1 MLPLRLDM
9 SPLGEAPGPRSLYV
23 ELLAHGTGDAFD
35 RHVFA
40 CALAAGAAERDRP
53 LTEAVGLSVASLGH
67 LVEMYFPTGRRL
79 LAALPPAASRGPD
92 ALEEPDL
99 RELLLENR
107 SRGVIEEKWLAA
119 IIARRSLRPDHLWQD
134 LGLFNRSDLSRLLHR
149 HFEPL
154 AQRNVRDMKWK
165 KFFYRELCLRDNIVI
180 CKAPVCD
187 VCADFASCFG
197 SEDEPMAKLAQ
208 IPERLKSPL

>member
-1 MLPLRLDM
+1 MP
-9 SPLGEAPGPRSLYV
+9 PLGDAPGSRGLYV
-23 ELLAHGTGDAFD
+23 DLVARGLGDPFD

-40 CALAAGAAERDRP
+40 CALATGAGEGDRP
-53 LTEAVGLSVASLGH
+53 LNEAVGLPARDLGQ
-67 LVEMYFPTGRRL
+67 LIKSYFPGAGGL
-79 LAALPPAASRGPD
+79 LSPLPPDACRGVD

-99 RELLLENR
+99 RQLLLDHR
-107 SRGVIEEKWLAA
+107 SRGVVEEDWLAA
-119 IIARRSLRPDHLWQD
+119 IVARRSLRPNHLWQD

-165 KFFYRELCLRDNIVI
+165 KFFYRELCMRDGVLI

-187 VCADFASCFG
+187 VCSDFTHCFG
-197 SEDEPMAKLAQ
+197 NEDAEPLA
-208 IPERLKSPL
+208 RLQPARAE

>member
-1 MLPLRLDM
+1 M
-9 SPLGEAPGPRSLYV
+9 SPLGEGSPRRGLYV
-23 ELLAHGTGDAFD
+23 ELVAQGRGDAFD

-40 CALAAGAAERDRP
+40 CAIAAGAAEPDRR
-53 LTEAVGLSVASLGH
+53 LTDALGLSMQSLAAM
-67 LVEMYFPTGRRL
+67 LEAYFPVTGPALLSGLTPMTGRG
-79 LAALPPAASRGPD
+79 AD

-119 IIARRSLRPDHLWQD
+119 IIARRSLLPDHLWQD
-134 LGLFNRSDLSRLLHR
+134 LGLFNRSDLGRLLHR

-154 AQRNVRDMKWK
+154 ARRNVRDMKWK
-165 KFFYRELCLRDNIVI
+165 KFFYRELCLRDNILV

-187 VCADFASCFG
+187 ICADFVTCFA
-197 SEDEPMAKLAQ
+197 SEDEPIAKLAQ
-208 IPERLKSPL
+208 VSGRLKNRA

>member
-1 MLPLRLDM
+1 M
-9 SPLGEAPGPRSLYV
+9 SPLGEASLRRGLYV
-23 ELLAHGTGDAFD
+23 ELVAQGKGDAFD

-40 CALAAGAAERDRP
+40 CAIAAGAAEAERP
-53 LTEAVGLSVASLGH
+53 LNEALGLSAG
-67 LVEMYFPTGRRL
+67 G
-79 LAALPPAASRGPD
+79 LAALMEAYFPIAGSSLLAGLLPTAGRGAD

-107 SRGVIEEKWLAA
+107 SRGIIEEKWLAA
-119 IIARRSLRPDHLWQD
+119 IIARRSLLPDHLWQD
-134 LGLFNRSDLSRLLHR
+134 LGLFNRSDLGRLLHR

-187 VCADFASCFG
+187 VCADFATCFA
-197 SEDEPMAKLAQ
+197 SEDDPVAKLAQ
-208 IPERLKSPL
+208 VSTRLKNVP

>member
-1 MLPLRLDM
+1 M
-9 SPLGEAPGPRSLYV
+9 SPLDDSPGPLGLYV
-23 ELLAHGTGDAFD
+23 DLVARGVGDPFD

-40 CALAAGAAERDRP
+40 CALASAKDGAARP
-53 LTEAVGLSVASLGH
+53 VSEAMGLTARELGQ
-67 LVEMYFPTGRRL
+67 LVRTYFPSADPL
-79 LAALPPAASRGPD
+79 LSMLAPAAGRGEE

-99 RELLLENR
+99 RQLLLDHR
-107 SRGVIEEKWLAA
+107 SRGVAEEDWLAA
-119 IIARRSLRPDHLWQD
+119 IVARRSLRPNHLWQD

-165 KFFYRELCLRDNIVI
+165 KFFYRELCLRDGVVI

-187 VCADFASCFG
+187 VCSDFEHCFG
-197 SEDEPMAKLAQ
+197 NDDAEPLAHLQ
-208 IPERLKSPL
+208 PARAD

>member
-1 MLPLRLDM
+1 M
-9 SPLGEAPGPRSLYV
+9 SPLGDGQGSRPLYV
-23 ELLAHGTGDAFD
+23 ELVGLGTGDAFD

-40 CALAAGAAERDRP
+40 CALAVGAEEPDRA
-53 LTEAVGLSVASLGH
+53 LTEAVGLTARSLGR
-67 LVEMYFPTGRRL
+67 VIETYFPTAHRL
-79 LAALPPAASRGPD
+79 IDGLPPGAGPGAD

-99 RELLLENR
+99 RRLLLDHR
-107 SRGVIEEKWLAA
+107 SRGIIEEDWLAA

-134 LGLFNRSDLSRLLHR
+134 LGLFNRSDLGRLLHR

-165 KFFYRELCLRDNIVI
+165 KFFYRELCLRDGVLI

-187 VCADFASCFG
+187 VCSDFTHCFG
-197 SEDEPMAKLAQ
+197 DEDEPLA
-208 IPERLKSPL
+208 RLQPMRA